1 MAVAAQARPP
11 RLDSRR
17 PRHRRMRSRL
27 TGIAF
32 VLPGL
37 ALVGLVLA
45 YPLIQLVHLSLI
57 QSLGDLSIY
66 VGLDNFRV
74 VRDDPVFQS
83 AVRHNIYLLLCA
95 PAMVAVSFVLAV
107 LLSEQHR
114 GRQFFQTALFIPY
127 VIAIPVIGI
136 VFSNMLTKEGALN
149 STLGDIGLGFLRQDW
164 LGDQQLALVS
174 LGLVII
180 WRESAFGILLFL
192 ARMLSISPELYEAAR
207 LDGARWWQLHRHITI
222 PEVSRVAGL
231 YFTISIITITAWV
244 FAYVFVMT
252 NGGPGNATITAD
264 LYVYQQAFGS
274 GQQNVASAAA
284 ILLFALTIIGL
295 AIVAVSVRV
304 VQRIR

>member
-1 MAVAAQARPP
+1 MDAVSQP
-11 RLDSRR
+11 RRR
-17 PRHRRMRSRL
+17 PLDANRRRRRRRSRL
-27 TGIAF
+27 AGIAF
-32 VLPGL
+32 MLPGL

-45 YPLIQLVHLSLI
+45 YPLVQLVHLSLI

-74 VRDDPVFQS
+74 VLDDPVFQN
-83 AVRHNIYLLLCA
+83 AVRHNIYLLACA
-95 PAMVAVSFVLAV
+95 PAMVVVSFVLAV
-107 LLSEQHR
+107 LLSEQR
-114 GRQFFQTALFIPY
+114 RARQFFQTALFVPY

-136 VFSNMLTKEGALN
+136 VFSNMLTKQGALN
-149 STLGDIGLGFLRQDW
+149 TTLGDLGLGFLQQDW
-164 LGDQQLALVS
+164 LGDEQLALVS

-180 WRESAFGILLFL
+180 WRESSFGILLFL
-192 ARMLSISPELYEAAR
+192 ARMLSIAPELYEAAR

-222 PEVSRVAGL
+222 PEVSRVAAL

-284 ILLFALTIIGL
+284 ILLFALTVIGL
-295 AIVAVSVRV
+295 ALVAVSARVVRV
-304 VQRIR
+304 IR

>member
-1 MAVAAQARPP
+1 MAAVSQP
-11 RLDSRR
+11 RRR
-17 PRHRRMRSRL
+17 PLDANRRRRRRRSRL
-27 TGIAF
+27 AGLAF
-32 VLPGL
+32 MLPGL

-45 YPLIQLVHLSLI
+45 YPLVQLVHLSLI

-74 VRDDPVFQS
+74 VLDDPVFQN
-83 AVRHNIYLLLCA
+83 AVRHNIYLLACA
-95 PAMVAVSFVLAV
+95 PAMVVVSFVLAV
-107 LLSEQHR
+107 LLSEQR
-114 GRQFFQTALFIPY
+114 RARQFFQTALFVPY

-136 VFSNMLTKEGALN
+136 VFSNMLTKQGALN
-149 STLGDIGLGFLRQDW
+149 TTLGDLGLGFLQQDW
-164 LGDQQLALVS
+164 LGDEQLALVS

-180 WRESAFGILLFL
+180 WRESSFGILLFL
-192 ARMLSISPELYEAAR
+192 ARMLSIAPELYEAAR

-222 PEVSRVAGL
+222 PEVSRVAAL

-284 ILLFALTIIGL
+284 ILLFALTVIGL
-295 AIVAVSVRV
+295 ALVAVSARVVRV
-304 VQRIR
+304 IR

>member
-1 MAVAAQARPP
+1 MAAVSQP
-11 RLDSRR
+11 RRR
-17 PRHRRMRSRL
+17 PLDANRRRRRRRSRL
-27 TGIAF
+27 AGIAF
-32 VLPGL
+32 MVPGL

-45 YPLIQLVHLSLI
+45 YPLVQLVHLSLI

-74 VRDDPVFQS
+74 VLDDPVFQN
-83 AVRHNIYLLLCA
+83 AVRHNIYLLACA
-95 PAMVAVSFVLAV
+95 PAMVVVSFVLAV
-107 LLSEQHR
+107 LLSEQR
-114 GRQFFQTALFIPY
+114 RARQFFQTALFVPY

-136 VFSNMLTKEGALN
+136 VFSNMLTKQGALN
-149 STLGDIGLGFLRQDW
+149 TTLGDLGLGFLQQDW
-164 LGDQQLALVS
+164 LGDEQLALVS

-180 WRESAFGILLFL
+180 WRESSFGILLFL
-192 ARMLSISPELYEAAR
+192 ARMLSIAPELYEAAR

-284 ILLFALTIIGL
+284 ILLFALTVIGL
-295 AIVAVSVRV
+295 ALVAVSARVVRV
-304 VQRIR
+304 IR

>member
-1 MAVAAQARPP
+1 MAAVSQP
-11 RLDSRR
+11 RRR
-17 PRHRRMRSRL
+17 PLDANRRRRRRRSRL
-27 TGIAF
+27 AGIAF
-32 VLPGL
+32 MLPGL

-45 YPLIQLVHLSLI
+45 YPLVQLVHLSLI
-57 QSLGDLSIY
+57 QSLGDHSIY

-74 VRDDPVFQS
+74 VLDDPVFQN
-83 AVRHNIYLLLCA
+83 AVRHNIYLLACA
-95 PAMVAVSFVLAV
+95 PAMVVVSFVLAV
-107 LLSEQHR
+107 LLSEQR
-114 GRQFFQTALFIPY
+114 RARQFFQTALFVPY

-136 VFSNMLTKEGALN
+136 VFSNMLTKQGALN
-149 STLGDIGLGFLRQDW
+149 TTLGDLGLGFLQQDW
-164 LGDQQLALVS
+164 LGDEQLALVS

-180 WRESAFGILLFL
+180 WRESSFGILLFL
-192 ARMLSISPELYEAAR
+192 ARMLSIAPELYEAAR

-284 ILLFALTIIGL
+284 ILLFALTVIGL
-295 AIVAVSVRV
+295 ALVAVSARVVRV
-304 VQRIR
+304 IR